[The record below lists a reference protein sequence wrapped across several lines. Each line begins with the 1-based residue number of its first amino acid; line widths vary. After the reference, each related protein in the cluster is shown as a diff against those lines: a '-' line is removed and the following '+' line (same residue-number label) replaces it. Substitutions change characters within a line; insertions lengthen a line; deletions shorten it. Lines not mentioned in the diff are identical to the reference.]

1 VNTFDSQ
8 LKVAVLTLRNAN
20 REVRRLSALAKD
32 EKAEAL
38 SITVRCAITHY
49 VLGRTLTVEDAVL
62 VEE

>member
-8 LKVAVLTLRNAN
+8 LKVAVIALRNAN

-38 SITVRCAITHY
+38 SVTVRCAISHY
-49 VLGRTLTVEDAVL
+49 VFGKTLTLEDAVL